1 MTRFLVDT
9 NILIYWL
16 TDMLDEDTKALVGDY
31 GSMVYVSS
39 VSVMEFIHLIQNGR
53 IKIHKHPN
61 FDVFRFIEE
70 ELEFR
75 ILSTSREH
83 LKQLERLP
91 VVDGHNDPND
101 RLIIAQAI
109 NERLELV
116 SSDAKFRHYVKFGL
130 DFVQAKKVE

>member
-1 MTRFLVDT
+1 MTRLLVDT
-9 NILIYWL
+9 NILVYLL
-16 TDMLDEDTKALVGDY
+16 TDMIDEDTKALVQDPE
-31 GSMVYVSS
+31 SMVHVSS
-39 VSVMEFIHLIQNGR
+39 VSVMEFIHLIQTGR
-53 IKIHKHPN
+53 IKINKHKD
-61 FDVFRFIEE
+61 FDAFRFIEE
-70 ELEFR
+70 TWEIR
-75 ILSTSREH
+75 ILSTSRDH

-130 DFVQAKKVE
+130 NFVQAKKVE